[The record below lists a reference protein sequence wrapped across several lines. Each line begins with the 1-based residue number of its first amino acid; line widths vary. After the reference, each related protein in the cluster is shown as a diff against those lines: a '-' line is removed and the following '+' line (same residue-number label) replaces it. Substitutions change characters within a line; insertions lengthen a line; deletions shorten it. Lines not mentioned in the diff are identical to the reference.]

1 MRTVTDR
8 KSLSLVLGLAVL
20 LSGCGNPDQIRR
32 YQVKSE
38 PSSAKSGLNLAAPSA
53 NPSASGGQRS
63 LGAIVLHEGK
73 AWFLKAMGP
82 PAEISPIING
92 FDQVIRSLQFVEGEP
107 KFELPS
113 GWTRTPGSQ
122 FRFATLKTGAAD
134 VAVSSLPLRPGENAE
149 QYTLAN
155 VNRWLGQ
162 VGKPG
167 LSADQLGSVTKKVP
181 ISSGEAIVF
190 DSGAPLSGVP
200 ASGGNTPSSS
210 QETTTGA
217 TTPAGGNAN
226 QADGLT
232 FDLPEKWQRGGNRP
246 MRVATFN
253 VDEDGK
259 QLEITLT
266 RLGVNSG
273 SMLAN
278 VNRWRGQIGL
288 EPIDQ
293 ATLDKDTLSLDV
305 AGENAP
311 YFVLADAKVE
321 KAIYVVVVE
330 RPDHKLFIKLMG
342 DRGLAESEKSAFQEF
357 VESIRF
363 N

>member
-8 KSLSLVLGLAVL
+8 NSLILVLGLAVFL
-20 LSGCGNPDQIRR
+20 TGCGNPDQIRR

-38 PSSAKSGLNLAAPSA
+38 PSSAKSGLNLAVTSA
-53 NPSASGGQRS
+53 NTSASGGQRS
-63 LGAIVLHEGK
+63 LAAIVLHEGK

-82 PAEISPIING
+82 PAKISPIINR
-92 FDQVIRSLQFVEGEP
+92 FDQVIRSIQFVEGEP

-134 VAVSSLPLRPGENAE
+134 VAVSSLPLRPGENVE

-167 LSADQLGSVTKKVP
+167 LSADQLGSVTKKIP

-246 MRVATFN
+246 M
-253 VDEDGK
+253 
-259 QLEITLT
+259 
-266 RLGVNSG
+266 
-273 SMLAN
+273 
-278 VNRWRGQIGL
+278 
-288 EPIDQ
+288 
-293 ATLDKDTLSLDV
+293 
-305 AGENAP
+305 
-311 YFVLADAKVE
+311 
-321 KAIYVVVVE
+321 
-330 RPDHKLFIKLMG
+330 
-342 DRGLAESEKSAFQEF
+342 
-357 VESIRF
+357 
-363 N
+363 

>member
-1 MRTVTDR
+1 MRTATDR
-8 KSLSLVLGLAVL
+8 KSLSFVLGLAVL
-20 LSGCGNPDQIRR
+20 LSGCDDPDQIRR

-38 PSSAKSGLNLAAPSA
+38 PSSAESGLNLAATSA
-53 NPSASGGQRS
+53 NPSTSGGQRS

-92 FDQVIRSLQFVEGEP
+92 FDQVIRSIQFVDGEP

-162 VGKPG
+162 VGKPD
-167 LSADQLGSVTKKVP
+167 LSADQLGSVTKTVP

-190 DSGAPLSGVP
+190 DSGAPST
-200 ASGGNTPSSS
+200 GGNTLSSS
-210 QETTTGA
+210 QETTTGS
-217 TTPAGGNAN
+217 TSPAGGNAN

-288 EPIDQ
+288 EPTDQ
-293 ATLDKDTLSLDV
+293 ATLEKDTLSLDI
-305 AGENAP
+305 AGNNAP
-311 YFVLADAKVE
+311 YFVLTDTKVE
-321 KAIYVVVVE
+321 KAIYAVVVE

>member
-1 MRTVTDR
+1 MRTVTDW
-8 KSLSLVLGLAVL
+8 KSLSLVFGLAVL
-20 LSGCGNPDQIRR
+20 LSGCGDPDQIRR

-38 PSSAKSGLNLAAPSA
+38 PSSAKSGLNFASTSA
-53 NPSASGGQRS
+53 NSPAAGGQRA
-63 LGAIVLHEGK
+63 LGAIVLHDGK

-82 PAEISPIING
+82 PAEIAPIING
-92 FDQVIRSLQFVEGEP
+92 FDQVVRSMQFVDGVP

-113 GWTRTPGSQ
+113 GWTRAPGSQ

-134 VAVSSLPLRPGENAE
+134 VAVSSLPLRPGENPE

-162 VGKPG
+162 VGKPS
-167 LSADQLGSVTKKVP
+167 LSAEQLGSVTKKVEL
-181 ISSGEAIVF
+181 STGEAIVF
-190 DSGAPLSGVP
+190 DSGTPAPGTP
-200 ASGGNTPSSS
+200 APGGNAPTQS
-210 QETTTGA
+210 QETTT
-217 TTPAGGNAN
+217 TPTSPTVGDVN

-232 FDLPEKWQRGGNRP
+232 FDLPDKWQRGGNRP
-246 MRVATFN
+246 MRVATFT
-253 VDEDGK
+253 VDQDGK

-305 AGENAP
+305 TGENAP
-311 YFVLADAKVE
+311 YFVLTDAKVE